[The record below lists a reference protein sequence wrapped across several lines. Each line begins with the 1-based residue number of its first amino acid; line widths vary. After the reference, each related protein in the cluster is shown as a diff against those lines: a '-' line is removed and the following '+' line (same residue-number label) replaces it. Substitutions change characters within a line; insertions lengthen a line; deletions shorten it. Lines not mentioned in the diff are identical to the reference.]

1 MNPSFNISR
10 ALLATLTVLVVCGI
24 SVEAEAQ
31 QASGLSLGQ
40 SAETRLSSVGPSVLP
55 ATHLAPTTL
64 PPSLQNYRPQTEPT
78 ALAAGPTVGVMSP
91 IAAQSQG
98 GSEARPRSINV
109 SGRCRSQTNP
119 HLNRKAGP
127 RLAPSAHGM
136 NTTLRLRPERR
147 RLNLSTIY

>member
-78 ALAAGPTVGVMSP
+78 ALAAGPTVGVASP
-91 IAAQSQG
+91 VAAQSQDMP
-98 GSEARPRSINV
+98 E
-109 SGRCRSQTNP
+109 NP

-136 NTTLRLRPERR
+136 NTTLRLRPERKHR
-147 RLNLSTIY
+147 NPSMIC